1 MGEWPWSGQD
11 SVIHGRRRP
20 TKSANALLT
29 KIGSPMSP
37 TLKVRFLVTLALL
50 SLAAWQSANAAAVA
64 GIKFADEVKVAG
76 ADLQL
81 NGLGVRNKLVAKVY
95 AAGLYLQKKASTVEG
110 VLNAEG
116 PRRIHL
122 VMLREVSSEE
132 FGLAF
137 LAGINNNSAKADKTR
152 FTPQLVRFGEM
163 FASVSG
169 LNKGDVVDVDWL
181 PGIGT
186 QCYVNGKKL
195 GDANPDIV
203 FYNAILK
210 IWLGDNPGD
219 PALKPKLLASLGTP

>member
-1 MGEWPWSGQD
+1 MS
-11 SVIHGRRRP
+11 SSL
-20 TKSANALLT
+20 SARLLLT
-29 KIGSPMSP
+29 M
-37 TLKVRFLVTLALL
+37 ALL
-50 SLAAWQSANAAAVA
+50 SLAAAQPATAAAVA

-76 ADLQL
+76 TDLHL

-116 PRRIHL
+116 PRRIQL
-122 VMLREVSSEE
+122 VMLREVSSQE
-132 FGLAF
+132 FGTAF
-137 LAGINNNSAKADKTR
+137 VAGINNNSDKADKSR

-186 QCYVNGKKL
+186 QCYINGKKL

-210 IWLGDNPGD
+210 IWLGENPGD
-219 PALKPKLLASLGTP
+219 PTLKPKLLASLGAP